1 MVAGRISARRH
12 AERRT
17 ALQELSFV
25 LGVVAVLFCIVATA
39 LPRMIMIDVVGDERS
54 YGTYRFKSS
63 TEANMQISCTDSYN
77 GEAEQAC
84 NACKAFSVIAILL
97 GAFGLAASIHI
108 HEVFASFTKAR
119 SAACIAGAS
128 LSCLLTIAIWEGGI
142 MKSGTGVDQGS
153 RRESYALFVLG
164 CLLYMASTVALARST
179 TVTVGPAGSTTV

>member
-1 MVAGRISARRH
+1 MCGYSLGKGEGKFCAVAWNENLKRLCH
-12 AERRT
+12 AI
-17 ALQELSFV
+17 LL
-25 LGVVAVLFCIVATA
+25 
-39 LPRMIMIDVVGDERS
+39 
-54 YGTYRFKSS
+54 
-63 TEANMQISCTDSYN
+63 
-77 GEAEQAC
+77 QAC